1 MINQSRRNFLQLSQ
15 TKLLITGVLIGY
27 LGFVL
32 WLGMRLIVI
41 FSGAVIVVLA
51 IASWYMQLQRQKRRT
66 LADSANLLQLDVFL
80 GHISYLD
87 NQIPHACE
95 SLWRSVRQ
103 QTLTIQQITMQ
114 ISQQESTLTP
124 HLLETL
130 HTVLD
135 LVERLVK
142 ALQLTET
149 VQTSHYRKSAK
160 QQLYSSM
167 TRLQHTEDQLQ
178 ELHDKIAL
186 DNLGQPAL
194 TNSGVMSTQL
204 QTLIA
209 ENTRGI
215 LGD

>member
-1 MINQSRRNFLQLSQ
+1 MVNKSRRNFWQLSQ
-15 TKLLITGVLIGY
+15 TQLLITGLLIGY
-27 LGFVL
+27 VGFIF

-41 FSGAVIVVLA
+41 VSGAVIVVLA
-51 IASWYMQLQRQKRRT
+51 IAFWHIQLQRQKKRT
-66 LADSANLLQLDVFL
+66 WANSANLLQPDVLL

-87 NQIPHACE
+87 NQIPHASE

-103 QTLTIQQITMQ
+103 QTLTIQQIAMQ

-149 VQTSHYRKSAK
+149 VQTSHYRELAK
-160 QQLYSSM
+160 QQLQSSL
-167 TRLQHTEDQLQ
+167 TRLQHTQDQLQ
-178 ELHDKIAL
+178 ELYDKIAL
-186 DNLGQPAL
+186 DNLGQAAL
-194 TNSGVMSTQL
+194 TNSSVISTQL
-204 QTLIA
+204 EILIA
-209 ENTRGI
+209 DNTKGI